1 MSYSETDTVKWRR
14 ILSSDM
20 ISSDSSG
27 IENTVPVLVAKEIP
41 WRSRKVSSFFEKL
54 DKFYGT
60 NHPQLK
66 RPTRVTRTEQMQKHA
81 WHDST
86 RVVCNTRVYY

>member
-1 MSYSETDTVKWRR
+1 M
-14 ILSSDM
+14 
-20 ISSDSSG
+20 
-27 IENTVPVLVAKEIP
+27 
-41 WRSRKVSSFFEKL
+41 
-54 DKFYGT
+54 YGT

-86 RVVCNTRVYY
+86 RVHACSMQHTRVLLNAIK